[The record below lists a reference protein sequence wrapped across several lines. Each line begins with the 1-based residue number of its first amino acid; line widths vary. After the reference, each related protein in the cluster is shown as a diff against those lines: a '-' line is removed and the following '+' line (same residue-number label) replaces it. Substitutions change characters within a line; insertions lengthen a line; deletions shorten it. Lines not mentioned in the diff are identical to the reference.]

1 MANIRLI
8 VEALIGLSVREAQGL
23 AKVLKDEYGIV
34 ADAEAQS
41 KDDMI
46 KSSIEVSQAEKAV
59 FEKEKTSKRSKIY
72 VPRVVGKPCRPFVM
86 RRK

>member
-8 VEALIGLSVREAQGL
+8 AEALIGLSVRDVQDL
-23 AKVLKDEYGIV
+23 AKVLKDDYGIIANTGV
-34 ADAEAQS
+34 QN
-41 KDDMI
+41 KDDAKRLFVGAKPM
-46 KSSIEVSQAEKAV
+46 ENQV
-59 FEKEKTSKRSKIY
+59 FEKKRASKRSKFY

>member
-8 VEALIGLSVREAQGL
+8 AEALIGLSVREVNGL
-23 AKVLKDEYGIV
+23 AKVLKDDYGIIADTEV
-34 ADAEAQS
+34 QNKDDAE
-41 KDDMI
+41 KFF
-46 KSSIEVSQAEKAV
+46 IEVKLAKKTA
-59 FEKEKTSKRSKIY
+59 FEKERASKRSKIY